1 MTGSYFTPPALASLI
16 AEEATYDPAAGT
28 GGFLLANPPWAPGT
42 IHTQMPM
49 PHDPAADLEAAFRA
63 WWAESFPSAPPGPHA
78 VRSHVAFAQWV
89 LAQQGTA
96 EAPDGGD
103 A

>member
-1 MTGSYFTPPALASLI
+1 MVTAQAFDQPA
-16 AEEATYDPAAGT
+16 TT
-28 GGFLLANPPWAPGT
+28 HMQT
-42 IHTQMPM
+42 PM
-49 PHDPAADLEAAFRA
+49 PHDPAADLEAAFRE

-96 EAPDGGD
+96 EALDGAD